1 MQNSNLYL
9 VVLVSEIIIFLSSSK
24 TKKNVKWIKQDQ
36 QTTFQKFF
44 WKNPRKIQVRK
55 RASWLKNVKM

>member
-24 TKKNVKWIKQDQ
+24 TKKNVKRIKQDQ

-44 WKNPRKIQVRK
+44 WKNPCKIQV
-55 RASWLKNVKM
+55 